1 MTINCKGKLID
12 LSTPKVMGI
21 LNITPD
27 SFFDG
32 GKHAHE
38 KDILK
43 HVEQML
49 VEGATFIDVG
59 TYSSRPNAK
68 VVTEDEELS
77 RIIGP
82 LVKIIKYFPEATIS
96 IDTFRSRVAL
106 ECLELGAAIINDI
119 SGGAREPDLLDVV
132 AKYKAPYILMH
143 MRGTAQNMVQKTDY
157 ENVTRDVLKSL
168 SEKVV
173 AAKAKKINDI
183 IIDPGFG
190 FAKTLEQNYELLNHL
205 ELFKSFDLPL
215 LVGVSRKSMIYRLLD
230 ITANEALNATTA
242 LNTVALM
249 KDANI
254 IRVHDVKE
262 AVEATKLVAQ
272 LKKCS

>member
-1 MTINCKGKLID
+1 
-12 LSTPKVMGI
+12 MGI